1 MEFGFAEAL
10 PESALEAAHDKL
22 KQHSAAVMAEEMHH
36 AASRIQAGFDEGLL
50 SLTLSN
56 PLCMEN
62 PYKYSKCQ

>member
-1 MEFGFAEAL
+1 VLCVA
-10 PESALEAAHDKL
+10 D
-22 KQHSAAVMAEEMHH
+22 AVRTVPQLFPIVRVPFVA
-36 AASRIQAGFDEGLL
+36 AGFDEGLL